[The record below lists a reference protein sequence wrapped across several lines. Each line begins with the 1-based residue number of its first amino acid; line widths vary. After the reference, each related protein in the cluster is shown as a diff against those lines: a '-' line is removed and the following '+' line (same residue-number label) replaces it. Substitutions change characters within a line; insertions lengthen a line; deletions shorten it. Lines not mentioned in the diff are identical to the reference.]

1 VTDLSLSFGDSR
13 VSPEERERRIRALF
27 GRIAR
32 RYDLMNDLMSFGI
45 HRIWKRDLAWAADPA
60 AEECALDI
68 AGGTGDV
75 ARRLA
80 GADRRVLVCDPSEA
94 MMQVG
99 RVRGVAGVAW
109 LAAPAESLPLA
120 DASVDLVTMAFG
132 IRNVTHM
139 EDALAEIFRVLK
151 PGGRFLCLEFSRP
164 VAIIRPLYQAFSWV
178 VIPRLGRWVANDPDA
193 YHYLI
198 ESIKRFPEQKMLK
211 RRFEE
216 AGFED
221 VHYKNL
227 SFGIAC
233 IHLGFR
239 PLDQ

>member
-1 VTDLSLSFGDSR
+1 VTELSHSFGDSR

-45 HRIWKRDLAWAADPA
+45 HRIWKRALAWAADPV

-80 GADRRVLVCDPSEA
+80 GANRLVLVCDPSEA

-99 RVRGVAGVAW
+99 RVRGVAGVGW

-120 DASVDLVTMAFG
+120 DTSVDLVTMAFG
-132 IRNVTHM
+132 IRNVTRM
-139 EDALAEIFRVLK
+139 EEALEEIFRVLK

-164 VAIIRPLYQAFSWV
+164 IAIIRPLYQAFSWA

-198 ESIKRFPEQKMLK
+198 ESIKRFPEQEMLK

-233 IHLGFR
+233 IHLGFK
-239 PLDQ
+239 PSNQ

>member
-1 VTDLSLSFGDSR
+1 VTELSHSFGDSR

-45 HRIWKRDLAWAADPA
+45 HRIWKRDLAWAADPV

-80 GADRRVLVCDPSEA
+80 GANRLVLVCDPSEA

-99 RVRGVAGVAW
+99 RVRGVAGVGW

-120 DASVDLVTMAFG
+120 DTSVDLVTMAFG
-132 IRNVTHM
+132 IRNVTRM
-139 EDALAEIFRVLK
+139 EEALEEIFRVLK

-164 VAIIRPLYQAFSWV
+164 IAIIRPLYQAFSWA

-198 ESIKRFPEQKMLK
+198 ESIKRFPEQEMLK
-211 RRFEE
+211 LRFEE

-233 IHLGFR
+233 IHLGFK
-239 PLDQ
+239 PSNQ